1 MKVDYIFH
9 ITPEASETI
18 QKVAET
24 LAQAIASD
32 KQLKQTSVDEAKD
45 LGVVESTKES
55 SGTDQGKLNIE
66 FNFGEEFESITKI
79 LDEKLKTF
87 SASNSTAGANA
98 FGTRHATAVAKAFSA
113 PDYKPTFSK
122 KDMPEPDII
131 KQITSSL
138 AGYHDLFNEITCIQQ
153 PQANLLIVDRFTKGN
168 PIHHKR
174 YMLNVDKNQDK
185 SYTLRVA
192 LDDFTLSFQFTSENI
207 VNTVRHLVKV
217 VISSDVID

>member
-1 MKVDYIFH
+1 MIKVDYVFH
-9 ITPEASETI
+9 ITPEAEKVI

-24 LAQAIASD
+24 LAQAIATD
-32 KQLKQTSVDEAKD
+32 TRTQVEQTKEASVDKTVKGTAKEAASA
-45 LGVVESTKES
+45 ETAA
-55 SGTDQGKLNIE
+55 DQNKLNIE
-66 FNFGEEFESITKI
+66 FNYGEEFESITKI

-87 SASNSTAGANA
+87 SAPGYQPTRSKST
-98 FGTRHATAVAKAFSA
+98 
-113 PDYKPTFSK
+113 
-122 KDMPEPDII
+122 MPEPDII

-138 AGYHDLFNEITCIQQ
+138 TGYHDLFNEITCIQQ
-153 PQANLLIVDRFTKGN
+153 PQDNLLIVDRFTKGN

-174 YMLNVDKNQDK
+174 YMLNVNKNKDN

-207 VNTVRHLVKV
+207 VSTVRHLVKV

>member
-1 MKVDYIFH
+1 MIKVDYVFH
-9 ITPEASETI
+9 ITPEAEKVI

-24 LAQAIASD
+24 LAQAIATD
-32 KQLKQTSVDEAKD
+32 TRIQAEQTKETNTDEAVKHASVGED
-45 LGVVESTKES
+45 SMDSTKES
-55 SGTDQGKLNIE
+55 DHADAGIDQNKSQFDPIDD
-66 FNFGEEFESITKI
+66 IT
-79 LDEKLKTF
+79 DEKLRTF
-87 SASNSTAGANA
+87 TRSTWTSNYYSRNL
-98 FGTRHATAVAKAFSA
+98 
-113 PDYKPTFSK
+113 
-122 KDMPEPDII
+122 PEPDVI

-138 AGYHDLFNEITCIQQ
+138 TGYHDLFNEITCIQQ

-174 YMLNVDKNQDK
+174 YMLNVDKNKDN

-217 VISSDVID
+217 VISSDVLG

>member
-1 MKVDYIFH
+1 MIKVDYVFH
-9 ITPEASETI
+9 ITPEAEKVI

-24 LAQAIASD
+24 LAQAITTDARTQTEQTKTASIDETD
-32 KQLKQTSVDEAKD
+32 KDSAKD
-45 LGVVESTKES
+45 SAKEAAS
-55 SGTDQGKLNIE
+55 ADTAADQGKLNIE

-87 SASNSTAGANA
+87 SAPG
-98 FGTRHATAVAKAFSA
+98 
-113 PDYKPTFSK
+113 YKPTRSK
-122 KDMPEPDII
+122 TTMPEPDII

-138 AGYHDLFNEITCIQQ
+138 TGYHDLFNEITCIQQ
-153 PQANLLIVDRFTKGN
+153 PQDNLLIVDRFTKGN

-174 YMLNVDKNQDK
+174 YMLNVDKNKDS

-217 VISSDVID
+217 VISSDVIG